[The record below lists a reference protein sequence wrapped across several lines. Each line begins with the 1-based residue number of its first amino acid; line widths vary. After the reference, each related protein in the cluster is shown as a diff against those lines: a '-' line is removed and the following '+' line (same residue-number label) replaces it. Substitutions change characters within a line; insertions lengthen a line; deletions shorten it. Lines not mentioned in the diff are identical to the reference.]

1 MAEKRKK
8 TYPSIQDVAKEAGV
22 SVATASRVLS
32 NSSYPVTQALKK
44 KVIKAAKDLNYTPNL
59 LGKMLKSNSVMA
71 IGVIVPTL
79 QNPFFNQVILGI
91 EAAARN
97 SDYEVIIFSSHRS
110 IEQERKNIMTLLQNR
125 VMALIIMS
133 IDDKPDAL
141 QNYMDCGGTVA
152 LLESD
157 FKLSRGV
164 KAEINYFEA
173 GELAASHLIDTGH
186 RNIAFLTSP
195 LTKNYRRQILD
206 GVKHCFEKNKI
217 DFSEKDVFVANA
229 EEESDTGL
237 YEFELGRKLVKD
249 FMKQR
254 KKYSAIIAIN
264 DITAFGIIQ
273 ALTQNGIKVPED
285 VSVISF
291 DNITYSEMISPP
303 LTTVELHSSAM
314 GSTACKLLIS
324 SVLSSAESGPDV
336 SFNYHCRLEERQS
349 IKTLNHDKK

>member
-8 TYPSIQDVAKEAGV
+8 GYPSIQDVAKEAGV

-32 NSSYPVTQALKK
+32 NSSYPVSQALKK
-44 KVIKAAKDLNYTPNL
+44 RVIKASKDLNYTPNL

-110 IEQERKNIMTLLQNR
+110 VEQERKNIMTLLQNR

-157 FKLSRGV
+157 FRLSGGV
-164 KAEINYFEA
+164 RAEINYFEA
-173 GELAASHLIDTGH
+173 GELAASHLVETGH
-186 RNIAFLTSP
+186 KNIAFLTSP
-195 LTKNYRRQILD
+195 LTKNYRRRVLD

-217 DFSEKDVFVANA
+217 SFSDSDVFVANA

-273 ALTQNGIKVPED
+273 ALTQNGINVPDD

-324 SVLSSAESGPDV
+324 SVLGSTEGGPDV
-336 SFNYHCRLEERQS
+336 SFNYPCRLEERQS
-349 IKTLNHDKK
+349 IKDRNHDKK